1 MQLNE
6 YQRQAKTTAIY
17 PIDNGIMYCTLGL
30 VGESGK
36 IAQKLKKVIRG
47 DCYFLHRSDLALELG
62 DVLWYVSQ
70 LASELGYDLNAIA
83 EINLVKLREREQRN
97 TLNGN
102 GDFKMTEEKARRILV
117 PFGDIL
123 LNGFV
128 LPDGS
133 YALSQSQVAEAVKVH
148 KFLVSRFLTPKTTEP
163 LLDKDFRRHTFEVEV
178 ERDSLTRGGANTVKI
193 IPIRLASAFWL
204 EQACKGNVKAQ
215 ALSAACMAE
224 ALERRFDKIVAIERV
239 EEFYN
244 ERLTS
249 SRQWFQSR
257 QFEYDMH
264 SLFQN
269 KCIIIGVHAGVAHNM
284 LTVAITGCTAEE
296 HRMLEFVEGDRPS
309 VRQKSLIQK
318 SKVQK
323 RYKPLDCRASLAT
336 LRDLFM
342 ENEKYVFRE
351 ECNQVIL
358 RPYYKPRPPRIANG
372 ASRFIYGVLTFDF

>member
-1 MQLNE
+1 
-6 YQRQAKTTAIY
+6 
-17 PIDNGIMYCTLGL
+17 
-30 VGESGK
+30 
-36 IAQKLKKVIRG
+36 
-47 DCYFLHRSDLALELG
+47 
-62 DVLWYVSQ
+62 
-70 LASELGYDLNAIA
+70 
-83 EINLVKLREREQRN
+83 
-97 TLNGN
+97 
-102 GDFKMTEEKARRILV
+102 MTEEKARRILV

-133 YALSQSQVAEAVKVH
+133 YALSQSQVAEAIGKRESLTRH
-148 KFLVSRFLTPKTTEP
+148 FLESKSIKALLGEHFRLATFL
-163 LLDKDFRRHTFEVEV
+163 VEV
-178 ERDSLTRGGANTVKI
+178 ERDSLTHGGANIVKI

-215 ALSAACMAE
+215 ALSAACMEE

-296 HRMLEFVEGDRPS
+296 HRMLEFVEGD
-309 VRQKSLIQK
+309 
-318 SKVQK
+318 
-323 RYKPLDCRASLAT
+323 
-336 LRDLFM
+336 
-342 ENEKYVFRE
+342 
-351 ECNQVIL
+351 
-358 RPYYKPRPPRIANG
+358 PRIGLNHIKDPAIHMRIADAKLMFARIMKG
-372 ASRFIYGVLTFDF
+372 TLEERIAKAVSKTYLAGY